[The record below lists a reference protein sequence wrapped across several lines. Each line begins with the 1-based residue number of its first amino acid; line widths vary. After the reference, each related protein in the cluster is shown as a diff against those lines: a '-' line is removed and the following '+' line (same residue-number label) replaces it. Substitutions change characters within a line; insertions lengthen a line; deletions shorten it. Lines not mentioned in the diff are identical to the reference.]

1 MADIGEEGF
10 DEEVEEEKIGLVKR
24 STGLFL
30 SRSSILLVLG
40 VGVVVSM
47 VDGSGSEEPII
58 IPTLFRSKLDSEECW
73 NLA

>member
-24 STGLFL
+24 SAGLFL

-47 VDGSGSEEPII
+47 INGSGSEEPII
-58 IPTLFRSKLDSEECW
+58 IPTLFRIKLDSEECW
-73 NLA
+73 N